1 LRLVTQITEVYA
13 NDGALLFYV
22 MFRSIKFAAV
32 MMVLVI
38 LSAPLLAVG
47 SCFSG
52 ASAATMHCPAGCSM
66 MASADAAAM
75 HLSAQQHSG
84 APCCNVSNTK
94 PSPSAVPQA
103 PVTGVSIAP
112 QAVSTTPGLAP
123 SPFRVR
129 RQQTQPVRLP
139 ESPQSLLCVFL
150 I

>member
-1 LRLVTQITEVYA
+1 MQITEVCR
-13 NDGALLFYV
+13 NDSALLFYV
-22 MFRSIKFAAV
+22 MFRSLKFAAV

-52 ASAATMHCPAGCSM
+52 ASASSMHCPAGCSM
-66 MASADAAAM
+66 MASAETAALQ
-75 HLSAQQHSG
+75 LSAQPHSG

-94 PSPSAVPQA
+94 PLTIAVPQA
-103 PVTGVSIAP
+103 PVTRGSIAPQGVSIAP
-112 QAVSTTPGLAP
+112 GLVPAP
-123 SPFRVR
+123 FLVR
-129 RQQTQPVRLP
+129 RQQMQPVRLP

>member
-1 LRLVTQITEVYA
+1 
-13 NDGALLFYV
+13 
-22 MFRSIKFAAV
+22 MFRSLKFAAV

-47 SCFSG
+47 SCLTGTSP
-52 ASAATMHCPAGCSM
+52 ATMHCCPM
-66 MASADAAAM
+66 MASADTAALQ
-75 HLSAQQHSG
+75 LSGQQHSG
-84 APCCNVSNTK
+84 APCCNVSNAR

-112 QAVSTTPGLAP
+112 QGVSTTPGLVPAP
-123 SPFRVR
+123 FVVR

>member
-1 LRLVTQITEVYA
+1 MQITEVCP
-13 NDGALLFYV
+13 NDGALFFYV
-22 MFRSIKFAAV
+22 MSRSLKFAAV

-47 SCFSG
+47 SCFGG
-52 ASAATMHCPAGCSM
+52 ASAASLHCPPGCSM
-66 MASADAAAM
+66 MASADTAALQ
-75 HLSAQQHSG
+75 LSAQQHSG

-103 PVTGVSIAP
+103 PVTGVSVAP
-112 QAVSTTPGLAP
+112 HGVSTAPGLVPAP
-123 SPFRVR
+123 FLVR
-129 RQQTQPVRLP
+129 RQQTQSVRLP

>member
-1 LRLVTQITEVYA
+1 VTQITEGYS
-13 NDGALLFYV
+13 NDGAILFYG
-22 MFRSIKFAAV
+22 MFRSLKFAAV

-52 ASAATMHCPAGCSM
+52 ASVATMHCPVGCSK
-66 MASADAAAM
+66 MASADTAALQ
-75 HLSAQQHSG
+75 LSVQQHSS
-84 APCCNVSNTK
+84 APCCNVSNAR

-103 PVTGVSIAP
+103 PVTRISIVL
-112 QAVSTTPGLAP
+112 QGVSTTPGLVPAP
-123 SPFRVR
+123 FLISRQEVR
-129 RQQTQPVRLP
+129 PVRLP